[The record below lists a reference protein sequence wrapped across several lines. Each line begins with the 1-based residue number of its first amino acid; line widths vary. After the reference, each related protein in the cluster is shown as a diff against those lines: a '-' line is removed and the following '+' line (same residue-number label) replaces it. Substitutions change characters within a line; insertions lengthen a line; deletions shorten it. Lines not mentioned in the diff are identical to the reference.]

1 MTKLTETQS
10 TLLAAAAT
18 RDDLALLP
26 APAGVRA
33 RGAALDRALRALLAR
48 GLVAEAPVTAE
59 PTAWRSGDGG
69 ARIGLVVT
77 PAGLDAIGVDPEPAP
92 DRAPDEEVSGAREPA
107 EPVSRPGGKLGKI
120 VDAVGGEAGATLDEL
135 VDATGWQAHTT
146 RAALTRLRQRGF
158 AIRLETADGR
168 KAYRLADTAA

>member
-1 MTKLTETQS
+1 MTKLTDTQS

-33 RGAALDRALRALLAR
+33 RGAALDRVLRALLAR
-48 GLVAEAPVTAE
+48 GLVAEAPVAAE
-59 PTAWRSGDGG
+59 ATAWRSGDGG

-77 PAGLDAIGVDPEPAP
+77 PAGLDAIGVDPEPAS
-92 DRAPDEEVSGAREPA
+92 DRAPDEEVNSARKATES
-107 EPVSRPGGKLGKI
+107 VSRPGGKLGAI
-120 VDAVGGEAGATLDEL
+120 LAAVGDEAGATLHEL

-158 AIRLETADGR
+158 DIRLETADGR
-168 KAYRLADTAA
+168 KAYRLADSAA